1 MLAPAALV
9 ACLAAV
15 PARSEEP
22 KLPADG
28 TAPIVALASATEA
41 DGKVTIRLRVVD
53 SVPTVVYKSITKVQ
67 TVTVVVDGKS
77 LQKEVPVQFKLPVQV
92 MKPIRWR
99 EVKLSAATPGV
110 EVRDLAGKLVPV
122 KKLPTLLEKETAILL
137 STNGPVDP
145 FHLQLTKEGTLVVL
159 APPGTALG
167 LPTAVSPASP
177 LTPPSPR
184 VAAPPLP
191 PPPPK
196 KSPKE

>member
-1 MLAPAALV
+1 
-9 ACLAAV
+9 LAAV
-15 PARSEEP
+15 PARSDEP
-22 KLPADG
+22 KLPASA

-41 DGKVTIRLRVVD
+41 DGKVTIRLRVLD
-53 SVPTVVYKSITKVQ
+53 SVPTMESKTITTVQKV
-67 TVTVVVDGKS
+67 TALVDGKPVI
-77 LQKEVPVQFKLPVQV
+77 KEVPVQTRMSVVV
-92 MKPIRWR
+92 MKPKRWR

-110 EVRDLAGKLVPV
+110 EVRDLAGKLVPAQ
-122 KKLPTLLEKETAILL
+122 KLPALLEKEKAILL

-167 LPTAVSPASP
+167 MPTAVSPSSP
-177 LTPPSPR
+177 LTPPSPG